1 MAKKHAEPAAV
12 RGVGTERLTKS
23 AGAGH
28 YGSDEVN
35 SRVREPGLTGRE
47 PFQGE
52 QTVPR
57 SPGRPLVREW
67 ATPSYSSTTGRGHIF
82 DEGGDRQVPKA
93 GTHTAPNN
101 AKGRSRPGRW

>member
-1 MAKKHAEPAAV
+1 MAKKHSEPAGV
-12 RGVGTERLTKS
+12 RGVATERLIKS

-28 YGSDEVN
+28 YGSDEVE
-35 SRVREPGLTGRE
+35 SRVREPGLTERE
-47 PFQGE
+47 RFQSE
-52 QTVPR
+52 QQVVR
-57 SPGRPLVREW
+57 SPARPMVREW

-101 AKGRSRPGRW
+101 AKGRTRPGRW